1 MIDVWFFIWVLMII
15 YFKLDVYLK
24 WIFKKFI
31 KLFKFVKI
39 LYNNICMY
47 INSNCNDKMFLC
59 FVKYFIYRI
68 LLYL

>member
-15 YFKLDVYLK
+15 YFKLDVYLR

-47 INSNCNDKMFLC
+47 INGNCNDKMFLC
-59 FVKYFIYRI
+59 FV
-68 LLYL
+68 

>member
-24 WIFKKFI
+24 WIFKKFM

-47 INSNCNDKMFLC
+47 INGNCNDKMFLC